1 MSSFPAKFVATSSTE
16 GASKL
21 HVVHQGAQNQNATG
35 LPVNVVPSSAP
46 PATSGA
52 ENCRMAGADAGVPA
66 AGALDDAAAP
76 LDGAPALGAAPVPDP
91 DEEPQDARST
101 TAAIAAVARPTR
113 LRNARR
119 TIAGRVVA
127 DPAPATFG
135 ARFRPGR
142 PDP

>member
-35 LPVNVVPSSAP
+35 LPVNVVPSSEP
-46 PATSGA
+46 PDTSGA
-52 ENCRMAGADAGVPA
+52 ANWRMAGADAGVPA
-66 AGALDDAAAP
+66 AGALAAAVVP
-76 LDGAPALGAAPVPDP
+76 ALDGTPVPDP
-91 DEEPQDARST
+91 ADEPPQDARST
-101 TAAIAAVARPTR
+101 TAATATVARPTR

-127 DPAPATFG
+127 ALVPATFG